1 MTAFES
7 QAVDTSNR
15 LSALRKILANSTP
28 PIDAFVIPSE
38 DAHFSEFPSH
48 SDERRAFISGFDG
61 SAGCAVVTQT
71 DAYLFTD
78 GRYFLQASKQLD
90 KNWTLMKTGLPGIP
104 TWQEFL
110 SEKLDKGKKIGIDP
124 CLISASD
131 AQSLKSSLEQRE
143 SELVPL
149 IKNPVDEVWGSQRPA
164 RVKNKVFPLEVK
176 YSGRSSKEKITSL
189 REEMEK
195 KKVAGMV
202 VNMLDEVAWL
212 FNLRGSDVD
221 FNPVFYAYAVLAFDR
236 TVLFIDDTQVD
247 DDVRTHL
254 GDSVEIQPYEFIFG
268 YLKNLTGALG
278 LSKDKRLLLGQNA
291 SLAIANS
298 IGFDNAHIA
307 PSPVAAAK
315 AVKNETELT
324 GFRECHIRDGSALVR
339 YLAWLEDQLNAGAE
353 LNESQ
358 VADKLEEYRSQLL
371 HFKGLSFPTISAAG
385 SNAAIIHYLPE
396 RSTCATVRK
405 EEVYLCDS
413 GAQFIDGTTDVTR
426 TWHFGSPSD
435 EEKRAYTRVLQG
447 HIAIDTLV
455 FPNGTTVIPWLE
467 GLYGKMGSVRDHLVE
482 IALLSDPY
490 IPCSSVC
497 QISGHF
503 LNVHEGPH
511 GIGMRITYNNT
522 PLKSGMTVTNEP
534 GYYKDGY
541 FGIRIE
547 NVLLV
552 REAQT
557 PNNFDDKGYLCFEN
571 VTMCPI
577 HTKLIAQDLLTPSER
592 AWVNKYHETV
602 LEKLN
607 SHLANDARAL
617 EWLKRECAPI

>member
-1 MTAFES
+1 MSSLWAHHFVARVYLRFLPPGIRGVRNARPGLLHLRLYQTMTAFES
-7 QAVDTSNR
+7 QAVDTSER
-15 LSALRKILANSTP
+15 LSALRKILANNTP

-90 KNWTLMKTGLPGIP
+90 KNWTLMKTGLPGVP

-110 SEKLDKGKKIGIDP
+110 SEKLDKEKKIGIDP

-131 AQSLKSSLEQRE
+131 AQSLKSSLEQRD

-149 IKNPVDEVWGSQRPA
+149 VKNPVDEVWGSQRPT

-176 YSGRSSKEKITSL
+176 YSGRSSKEKVTSL

-221 FNPVFYAYAVLAFDR
+221 FNPVFYAYAVLTFDK
-236 TVLFIDDTQVD
+236 TVLFVDDTQVD

-254 GDSVEIQPYEFIFG
+254 DASVEIQSYESIFG

-278 LSKDKRLLLGQNA
+278 LSRNKRLLLGQNA

-298 IGFDNAHIA
+298 IGFDNVNIA

-339 YLAWLEDQLNAGAE
+339 YFAWLEDQLNAGAE
-353 LNESQ
+353 LNESE

-405 EEVYLCDS
+405 EQDSQMYLCDS

-426 TWHFGSPSD
+426 TWHFGTPSD

-455 FPNGTTVIPWLE
+455 FPNGTT
-467 GLYGKMGSVRDHLVE
+467 
-482 IALLSDPY
+482 
-490 IPCSSVC
+490 
-497 QISGHF
+497 
-503 LNVHEGPH
+503 GPH

-522 PLKSGMTVTNEP
+522 PLKTGMTVTNEP
-534 GYYKDGY
+534 GYYKDGH

-557 PNNFDDKGYLCFEN
+557 PNNFDEKGYLCFEN

-577 HTKLIAQDLLTPSER
+577 QTKLIAQDLLTPSER

-602 LEKLN
+602 LGKL
-607 SHLANDARAL
+607 SPHLANDARAL